1 MWFVSGGFI
10 VKPRQITN
18 TTLGA
23 SFASRGWPW
32 PGQGRGRRS
41 TAHWSVLDTFFPKFR
56 AFFGA
61 DIDRVWEA
69 LAGRMAGSGTLR
81 RGIMS
86 RAGGPGHNAP
96 LCWRYL
102 PGLAVTA
109 GCSVYRLSGVASAV
123 QCTALSTFR
132 GCSSYLSRVANMVAE
147 LPLPWFCL
155 C

>member
-1 MWFVSGGFI
+1 MWFVSGGSI

-18 TTLGA
+18 MTVGA
-23 SFASRGWPW
+23 EGHGWPW

-41 TAHWSVLDTFFPKFR
+41 TAHLSVLDTFFLKFR
-56 AFFGA
+56 AFWGGGA

-96 LCWRYL
+96 L
-102 PGLAVTA
+102 
-109 GCSVYRLSGVASAV
+109 
-123 QCTALSTFR
+123 
-132 GCSSYLSRVANMVAE
+132 
-147 LPLPWFCL
+147 
-155 C
+155 